1 MHKRLYEAANRF
13 ARDAGFHRVGATFAR
28 WAQPTTIASAGAAES
43 RKRPASGGENN
54 WGLPGMMEIAK
65 IAFVLFG
72 LALPVSAYAESLG
85 GIEISAAEKQ
95 ACAPDVMRLCAHM
108 LPDANGVLSCM
119 QSKRSQV
126 SPACT
131 RIARAHGL

>member
-1 MHKRLYEAANRF
+1 
-13 ARDAGFHRVGATFAR
+13 
-28 WAQPTTIASAGAAES
+28 
-43 RKRPASGGENN
+43 
-54 WGLPGMMEIAK
+54 MMKIAK

-95 ACAPDVMRLCAHM
+95 ACAPDVMRLSAHM

>member
-1 MHKRLYEAANRF
+1 
-13 ARDAGFHRVGATFAR
+13 
-28 WAQPTTIASAGAAES
+28 
-43 RKRPASGGENN
+43 
-54 WGLPGMMEIAK
+54 MMKVAK
-65 IAFVLFG
+65 TAFVLLG
-72 LALPVSAYAESLG
+72 LVLPVSAYAENLG
-85 GIEISAAEKQ
+85 LQISAAEQQ

-131 RIARAHGL
+131 KVARAHGL

>member
-1 MHKRLYEAANRF
+1 MIKF
-13 ARDAGFHRVGATFAR
+13 ARTA
-28 WAQPTTIASAGAAES
+28 
-43 RKRPASGGENN
+43 
-54 WGLPGMMEIAK
+54 L
-65 IAFVLFG
+65 VLAG
-72 LALPVSAYAESLG
+72 LALPASAFAENLA

-126 SPACT
+126 SLACT
-131 RIARAHGL
+131 KVARAHGL

>member
-1 MHKRLYEAANRF
+1 MM
-13 ARDAGFHRVGATFAR
+13 RV
-28 WAQPTTIASAGAAES
+28 
-43 RKRPASGGENN
+43 
-54 WGLPGMMEIAK
+54 AK
-65 IAFVLFG
+65 TAFVLLG
-72 LALPVSAYAESLG
+72 LALPVSAYAENLA

-108 LPDANGVLSCM
+108 LPDTNGVLSCM

-131 RIARAHGL
+131 KVARAHGL